1 MTYLSKVKESLHKA
15 AIETTRFMSAQ
26 LRAEARASGWPSD
39 IVKNLHVTH
48 SEGTFSVHTSKSH
61 RAEAM
66 NLEYGTP
73 STQPTAAIRMYSNRT
88 GDAEKFLLRRTMH
101 HLGGSK

>member
-15 AIETTRFMSAQ
+15 TIETTRFMSAQ

-73 STQPTAAIRMYSNRT
+73 STQPTAAIRRYSNRT